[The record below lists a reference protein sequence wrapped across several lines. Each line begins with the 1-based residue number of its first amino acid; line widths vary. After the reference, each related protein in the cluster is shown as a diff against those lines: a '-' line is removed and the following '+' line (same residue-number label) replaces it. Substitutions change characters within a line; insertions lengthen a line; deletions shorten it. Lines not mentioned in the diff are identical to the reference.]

1 MKKSAWKTYAFWIV
15 LAELVGAL
23 SGWLIREGVEIYNKT
38 VIQPPLSP
46 PAIVFPIVWGILF
59 ALMGFGAAEIYLS
72 PASAQRTCSLWL
84 FFLQLAFNF
93 LWSIIFFNLRNF
105 GFAFFWL
112 LVLWVLILLM
122 IISYR
127 KISKLASR
135 LQVPYFVWV
144 TFAAYLNLG
153 VWILNK

>member
-1 MKKSAWKTYAFWIV
+1 MRYPRHGTQC
-15 LAELVGAL
+15 L
-23 SGWLIREGVEIYNKT
+23 S
-38 VIQPPLSP
+38 
-46 PAIVFPIVWGILF
+46 
-59 ALMGFGAAEIYLS
+59 
-72 PASAQRTCSLWL
+72 SAQRTCSLWL